1 MTVKREVFKMS
12 KTDCHLFKVSKSRK
26 QIMASWIL
34 PKNERWDNFQ
44 YRKIPSFHFLEESRT
59 PYFFSAFKVKHIFI
73 RAYHTFHS
81 KVNLIS
87 YAPDKNPTTG
97 VMLLLARAQVGIL
110 HFNSE

>member
-1 MTVKREVFKMS
+1 M
-12 KTDCHLFKVSKSRK
+12 
-26 QIMASWIL
+26 
-34 PKNERWDNFQ
+34 
-44 YRKIPSFHFLEESRT
+44 Y
-59 PYFFSAFKVKHIFI
+59 AFIEHI
-73 RAYHTFHS
+73 TFHS